1 MTSPARSAEQ
11 PSLPLPM
18 RAVMLIGILLLTSAF
33 YAWLFGWRTTD
44 VEWWFAPW
52 MDHIIQYGAKA
63 SLEAPLQVQVE
74 GVNGFANYSPPYLYL
89 LILASGASKWF
100 SSFVLVKLVAIAG
113 ALFCAACIYY
123 LLSALIS
130 PGAALLGAAGLLL
143 LPSVALNGPAWGQT
157 DTIWA
162 ALAALVVA
170 FALRGQW
177 AAMMLAFGVAVAFK
191 LQAVFI
197 APFLLYMV
205 LSRRIG
211 LGYFLLPVLAYAGML
226 VPAWLAGRPAWDLA
240 TVYLEQA
247 GTYRWL
253 SMNSPNPWA
262 FVQYTRLLSYE
273 AGVILGTAAAV
284 LAALTFGALAIRW
297 RRLEGSDLL
306 LLAVVVAA
314 TMPYL
319 LPKMHERYFFLADI
333 LAFALAVSKP
343 RPWTIGAAI
352 AIQCG
357 SVCAYAS
364 HMLNFTMGKYLGALL
379 IGAALIVLTHQLW
392 CTLRLKRVTMGASPS
407 SMA

>member
-1 MTSPARSAEQ
+1 MSHPVGSVEQ
-11 PSLPLPM
+11 ASSPLPM
-18 RAVMLIGILLLTSAF
+18 RVATLIGVVLLAVAV
-33 YAWLFGWRTTD
+33 YAWLFNWRTTD

-63 SLEAPLQVQVE
+63 SLKAPLQVQVE

-89 LILASGASKWF
+89 LILASTASKWF
-100 SSFVLVKLVAIAG
+100 SSFVLVKIVAIAG
-113 ALFCAACIYY
+113 ALFCAFCVYY
-123 LLSALIS
+123 LLSALTS
-130 PGAALLGAAGLLL
+130 RNGALLGAAGLLL

-157 DTIWA
+157 DTIWG

-170 FALRGQW
+170 FALRGHW
-177 AAMMLAFGVAVAFK
+177 AAMMLAFGAAVAFK

-211 LGYFLLPVLAYAGML
+211 LGYFLLPVLAYAAML

-247 GTYRWL
+247 GTYHWL

-273 AGVILGTAAAV
+273 TGVILGTGLAV
-284 LAALTFGALAIRW
+284 LAALAFGGLAIRW
-297 RRLEGSDLL
+297 RPLEGSDLL
-306 LLAVVVAA
+306 LLAVLVAA
-314 TMPYL
+314 AMPYL

-333 LAFALAVSKP
+333 LAFAFAVSRP
-343 RPWTIGAAI
+343 RLWTISVAVAV
-352 AIQCG
+352 QCG
-357 SVCAYAS
+357 SVAAYAS
-364 HMLNFTMGKYLGALL
+364 HMLSFAMGKYLGALF
-379 IGAALIVLTHQLW
+379 IGAALITLLYQMGSTLHVKRPAKSLW
-392 CTLRLKRVTMGASPS
+392 TS
-407 SMA
+407 SAA